1 VTLLIL
7 LASIAVLEYI
17 LHRPDPAPRRDKGFI
32 ENKAI
37 NAEGGK
43 QRESSE
49 PTLAPD
55 LFQLGRAV
63 EEFGRGPVPQPHP
76 QSEKESTSEK
86 RQV

>member
-17 LHRPDPAPRRDKGFI
+17 LHRPDPAPRRDQGFI

-37 NAEGGK
+37 NVEEGKKG
-43 QRESSE
+43 ESSE
-49 PTLAPD
+49 PALDPA

-63 EEFGRGPVPQPHP
+63 EKFGRGPVPRTHP

-86 RQV
+86 RPV

>member
-1 VTLLIL
+1 MTLLIL

-37 NAEGGK
+37 NVEGGK

-49 PTLAPD
+49 PTLNPG

-76 QSEKESTSEK
+76 QSEKESASEK
-86 RQV
+86 RPV

>member
-1 VTLLIL
+1 MTLLIL

-37 NAEGGK
+37 NVEGGK
-43 QRESSE
+43 KRESTE
-49 PTLAPD
+49 PTLDPA

-63 EEFGRGPVPQPHP
+63 EEFGRGPVPQSHP
-76 QSEKESTSEK
+76 QSEKEATSEK
-86 RQV
+86 HPV